1 MVDRLHNFT
10 TLPST
15 NTKAIELAEAGAAH
29 GEIVKAESQ
38 TEGRGRLGKSW
49 QSPPGKGLYFSIIV
63 RPQLEPAEYP
73 KLTMTAGLAIAR
85 SIETM
90 CGPEVNL
97 KWPNDIY
104 LSGKKCGGI
113 LCEASLSEKSEAER
127 FAVIGVGLNVLT
139 QKNEF
144 PEELRETATSIV
156 METGSHYEPG
166 SLLPV
171 IAKSILDE
179 IGVLEQQGFRAILA
193 EWRTRDFL
201 KEKFMR
207 WLSHSGEVIQG
218 RSEGP
223 DEHGRL
229 MVRDGEGML
238 HEVISGDVTL
248 AEGNKNKKWN
258 SHI

>member
-1 MVDRLHNFT
+1 MVAIQHNFK

-15 NTKAIELAEAGAAH
+15 NTKAIELAEAGAVH
-29 GEIVKAESQ
+29 GEIVRADTQ

-63 RPQLEPAEYP
+63 RPQLDPVEYP

-85 SIETM
+85 SIEKI
-90 CGPEVNL
+90 CGLEVNL

-113 LCEASLSEKSEAER
+113 LCEASLSEMSEPER

-144 PEELRETATSIV
+144 PEELRNTATSIV
-156 METGSHYEPG
+156 METGSHYEPE
-166 SLLPV
+166 LLLSV
-171 IAKSILDE
+171 IAVTILEE
-179 IGVLEQQGFRAILA
+179 IVVLEQQGFKPILA
-193 EWRTRDFL
+193 EWRKRDFL
-201 KEKFMR
+201 KGKLLR
-207 WLSHSGEVIQG
+207 WLSHSGEVVLG

-223 DEHGRL
+223 DKHGRL
-229 MVRDGEGML
+229 MVRDGGGVL

-248 AEGNKNKKWN
+248 AEGNKKWN
-258 SHI
+258 SQM

>member
-1 MVDRLHNFT
+1 MVARLHGFT

-29 GEIVKAESQ
+29 GEIVRVETQ

-63 RPQLEPAEYP
+63 RPQLEPTEYP

-85 SIETM
+85 SIEKR
-90 CGPEVNL
+90 CGLEVNL

-113 LCEASLSEKSEAER
+113 LCEASLSHMSEVER
-127 FAVIGVGLNVLT
+127 FAIIGVGLNVLT

-144 PEELRETATSIV
+144 PEDLRDTATSIV
-156 METGSHYEPG
+156 METGSHYEPD
-166 SLLPV
+166 LLLSD
-171 IAKSILDE
+171 IAKTILKE
-179 IGVLEQQGFRAILA
+179 IVVLEQHGFSAILA
-193 EWRTRDFL
+193 EWRKRDFL
-201 KEKFMR
+201 KGKLLR

-229 MVRDGEGML
+229 MVRDGEGVL

-248 AEGNKNKKWN
+248 AKENTKRN
-258 SHI
+258 SQV